1 MAYMT
6 EEQARAILLVRA
18 WETAPVGSLAWHED
32 DRTQA
37 TRAAARA
44 EGEAA
49 DETRFISRRA
59 EIALQRIGARTPAV
73 PRLLRRLQWRAWL
86 PWAVA
91 LAALLSGL
99 LTDTL
104 GSAYR
109 INLLAPPLLA
119 LMLWNLA
126 AYGGLALRGLL
137 ATRPGPLLRLAAQ
150 ALALPWRRGLRRQL
164 ETSVEA
170 SAPASAGAGVH
181 KSAETGMRDALR
193 RFAGDFAD
201 ATASLQTHR
210 LSFTLHLSAIGFVIG
225 ALAGMYLR
233 GLVFAYQAGWEST
246 FLDAGQVRAILGFIL
261 GPAAALTGIALP
273 DAAALQAMR
282 LPGPGADAA
291 PWIHLYAVMIALVV
305 VIPRTLLATYDRAR
319 ERRLARSFTLP
330 ASDRYFASLLRE
342 HSGEAAL
349 VLVVPCHFAPSPQA
363 TLSLRAMLGTVFGP
377 TLRLVVGEAVEYGD
391 EERVDG
397 VFATAPPPAVV
408 LALFSSSATPEPETH
423 GVFLTRLLAQRPAG
437 SECIALVDES
447 AFAARFGG
455 HDETSLR
462 RRDERRQAWKRL
474 LAAYESRP
482 VFVDLERDEAPEA
495 GRRLREALDRRIA
508 QTVPA

>member
-1 MAYMT
+1 MRTPAGMAYMT

-291 PWIHLYAVMIALVV
+291 PWIHLYAVTAALVV
-305 VIPRTLLATYDRAR
+305 LLPRAVLALRAR
-319 ERRLARSFTLP
+319 QMQRSLAARVALP
-330 ASDRYFASLLRE
+330 LDTPYF
-342 HSGEAAL
+342 AAL
-349 VLVVPCHFAPSPQA
+349 VRARHRRPGRLTVLPWGQPPAAPIA
-363 TLSLRAMLGTVFGP
+363 RALQEIADRLEAPGSTVTVLAP
-377 TLRLVVGEAVEYGD
+377 IAYGD
-391 EERVDG
+391 EAQAGGSLADTGE
-397 VFATAPPPAVV
+397 ATWLIALLPAT
-408 LALFSSSATPEPETH
+408 ATPEAEIH
-423 GVFLTRLLAQRPAG
+423 GAFVDALATATPRGATLL
-437 SECIALVDES
+437 ALVDES
-447 AFAARFGG
+447 AFVERFGTG
-455 HDETSLR
+455 PAAVQR
-462 RRDERRQAWKRL
+462 RSERQRAWREL
-474 LAAYESRP
+474 LAEHRCRP
-482 VFVDLERDEAPEA
+482 IFADLANDDAEQVTQSIRDSAILP
-495 GRRLREALDRRIA
+495 R
-508 QTVPA
+508 